1 MKLLKLLPLFA
12 LVLLSSCE
20 EKKEADDMAEQ
31 AEVRD
36 PAEVNKE
43 WIDSWNRNDPAALD
57 SLTAGDAVLYMQG
70 NTMNADNIRAWY
82 KEAAPMMKDLQTT
95 SEVSY
100 TGKDVAYDAGAYSHG
115 VKGDSTETT
124 YEGAYTFIWKKTD
137 KDWKLQV
144 MNITDKTQDTT
155 STQMENQ

>member
-1 MKLLKLLPLFA
+1 MKLLKFLPLLAILF
-12 LVLLSSCE
+12 LSSCE

-43 WIDSWNRNDPAALD
+43 WVDSWNNNDPATLD
-57 SLTAGDAVLYMQG
+57 SLTAGDALLYMQG
-70 NTMNADNIRAWY
+70 KTMNADSIRAWY
-82 KEAAPMMKDLQTT
+82 KQAVPMMKDLRTT
-95 SEVSY
+95 SEASY
-100 TGKDVAYDAGAYSHG
+100 TGKDIAYDAGTYSHG
-115 VKGDSTETT
+115 IKGDTLGTT

-144 MNITDKTQDTT
+144 LNITDKTQDTT
-155 STQMENQ
+155 STEMENE